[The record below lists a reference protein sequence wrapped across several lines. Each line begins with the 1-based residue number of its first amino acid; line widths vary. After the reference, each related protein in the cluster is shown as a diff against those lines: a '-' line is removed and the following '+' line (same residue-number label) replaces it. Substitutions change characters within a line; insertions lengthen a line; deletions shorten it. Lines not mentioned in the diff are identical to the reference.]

1 MTAPLSAIAAAAAVR
16 AGEAKARNLVE
27 GAFARI
33 RALDPALNCF
43 TRVFTDRA
51 LARAEAV
58 DRAVAAGADL
68 GPLTGVP
75 FAAKDLFDV
84 SGYPTTAGNKYRE
97 ANAPKARAD
106 AVVIQR
112 LEAAGAI
119 LIGALNMDE
128 FAYGFSTENAHYG
141 ITRNPHDPERLAG
154 GSSGGSAAAVAAG
167 LVPLSLGSDT
177 NGSIR
182 VPASLC
188 GIYGLRPTHGLAPEE
203 GVFPFIERMDVA
215 GPFARS
221 LDDLHLAF
229 ELMTGAPC
237 RPAAG
242 ALRAAR
248 LTGWF
253 RDNAGPDAREAVD
266 AACEALG
273 AMQDLDLTLAGA
285 GRSAAFLITAYE
297 GGRRHLA
304 EMRRDAGAFDPAT
317 RVRFAAGALL
327 PDNIYAD
334 AEVAAARYIAQFE
347 TAFADYDLLVAPST
361 PTIAPRIADGMIE
374 VNGQMAP
381 ARANLGFCTQPISI
395 TGAPALSVPIR
406 RQGRLPIGVQ
416 LIAARGRE
424 DVLFAAAKRLE
435 DRGVAGCEWPKLAK
449 VAA

>member
-1 MTAPLSAIAAAAAVR
+1 MNSAMSAIATAAAVR
-16 AGEAKARNLVE
+16 AGKLKARDLVE
-27 GAFARI
+27 DAFARI
-33 RALDPALNCF
+33 KALDPALNSF
-43 TRVFTDRA
+43 TRVFAVRA

-58 DRAVAAGADL
+58 DRIAAAGEDP
-68 GPLTGVP
+68 GPLAGVL

-84 SGYPTTAGNKYRE
+84 EGFATTAGNKHRE
-97 ANAPKARAD
+97 GAPKAEKD
-106 AVVIQR
+106 APVIAR

-119 LIGALNMDE
+119 LIGAVNMDE

-141 ITRNPHDPERLAG
+141 TTRNPHDLERLAG

-167 LVPLSLGSDT
+167 LVQLSLGSDT

-188 GIYGLRPTHGLAPEE
+188 GIYGLRPTLGLLPEE

-221 LDDLHLAF
+221 LDELRLAF
-229 ELMTGAPC
+229 EIMAGVQC
-237 RPAAG
+237 RPVSG
-242 ALRAAR
+242 PFRTAR

-253 RDNAGPDAREAVD
+253 RDNAGDDAHEAVGMV
-266 AACEALG
+266 CRALG
-273 AMQDLDLTLAGA
+273 ANDDLNLSLAGA

-304 EMRRDAGAFDPAT
+304 EMRRDASAFDPAT

-327 PDNIYAD
+327 PDEIYGD
-334 AEVAAARYIAQFE
+334 AEKAAARFIAQFKD
-347 TAFADYDLLVAPST
+347 AFADYDVLIAPST
-361 PTIAPRIADGMIE
+361 PTVAPRIADGALE
-374 VNGQMAP
+374 VNGQMVS
-381 ARANLGFCTQPISI
+381 ARANLGMCTQPISI

-406 RQGRLPIGVQ
+406 RPGKLPIGVQ

-424 DVLFAAAKRLE
+424 DVLFAAAKRL
-435 DRGVAGCEWPKLAK
+435 DDMGIAGCDWPDLIGR
-449 VAA
+449 AA

>member
-1 MTAPLSAIAAAAAVR
+1 MTAPWSAIAAAAAVR
-16 AGEAKARNLVE
+16 AGGVQARNLVE
-27 GAFARI
+27 DAFARI

-51 LARAEAV
+51 LAKAEAV
-58 DRAVAAGADL
+58 DRAVAAGDDL
-68 GPLTGVP
+68 GPLAGAP
-75 FAAKDLFDV
+75 FAAKDLFEV
-84 SGYPTTAGNKYRE
+84 AGYPTTAGNKYRE
-97 ANAPKARAD
+97 ANAPKASAD
-106 AVVIQR
+106 AIVIQR

-141 ITRNPHDPERLAG
+141 STRNPHDLERLAG

-188 GIYGLRPTHGLAPEE
+188 GIYGLRPTHGLVPDE

-221 LDDLHLAF
+221 LADVRIAF
-229 ELMTGAPC
+229 ELT
-237 RPAAG
+237 AAVRCKPIDG
-242 ALRAAR
+242 PLRAAR
-248 LTGWF
+248 LVGWF

-266 AACEALG
+266 LVCEALG
-273 AMQDLDLTLAGA
+273 ATQELDLTLAGA

-304 EMRRDAGAFDPAT
+304 EMRRDASAFDPAT

-334 AEVAAARYIAQFE
+334 AEAAAARYIAQFE
-347 TAFADYDLLVAPST
+347 AAFADYDVLVAPST
-361 PTIAPRIADGMIE
+361 PTIAPRIADGAIE

-381 ARANLGFCTQPISI
+381 ARANLGICTQPISI
-395 TGAPALSVPIR
+395 TGAPALSVPVKR
-406 RQGRLPIGVQ
+406 PGRLPIGVQ

-435 DRGVAGCEWPKLAK
+435 DRGVAGSDWPNFAK

>member
-1 MTAPLSAIAAAAAVR
+1 MTSPLSALEVAAGVR
-16 AGEAKARNLVE
+16 AGRLKACDLVE

-33 RALDPALNCF
+33 KALDPALNSF
-43 TRVFTDRA
+43 TRIFAARA
-51 LARAEAV
+51 LDKAEAV
-58 DRAVAAGADL
+58 DRAVAAGEDP
-68 GPLTGVP
+68 GPLAGVL

-84 SGYPTTAGNKYRE
+84 EGFATTAGNKYRE
-97 ANAPKARAD
+97 GAPKAEKD
-106 AVVIQR
+106 AAVIAR

-119 LIGALNMDE
+119 LIGAANMDE

-141 ITRNPHDPERLAG
+141 VTRNPHDLERLAG

-167 LVPLSLGSDT
+167 LVQLSLGSDT

-188 GIYGLRPTHGLAPEE
+188 GIYGLRPTHGLVPEE

-221 LDDLHLAF
+221 LGDLQIAF
-229 ELMTGAPC
+229 EVIAGERISPISAP
-237 RPAAG
+237 
-242 ALRAAR
+242 LRAAR

-253 RDNAGPDAREAVD
+253 RDNAGDDAREAVD
-266 AACEALG
+266 MVCRTLDAQTE
-273 AMQDLDLTLAGA
+273 LDLTLAGA

-304 EMRRDAGAFDPAT
+304 EMRRDAEAFDPAT

-327 PDNIYAD
+327 PDEMYAD
-334 AEVAAARYIAQFE
+334 AETAAARFIAQFE
-347 TAFADYDLLVAPST
+347 AAFAEFDLLIAPST
-361 PTIAPRIADGMIE
+361 PTVAPRIADGMIE
-374 VNGQMAP
+374 VNGQSVS
-381 ARANLGFCTQPISI
+381 ARANLGICTQPISI

-406 RQGRLPIGVQ
+406 RSGKLPIGVQ

-424 DVLFAAAKRLE
+424 DVLFAAARKLE
-435 DRGVAGCEWPKLAK
+435 ELGIAGCDWPEMMKAG
-449 VAA
+449 V